1 MSLRVASEANVGSGV
16 GNFVGEL
23 PGAGA
28 GAGAG
33 ADADADAAWLAAC
46 WLGLDAG
53 GTDTVGAVNAVTEG
67 DVVEGAEGGVEGCL
81 IGSTGPAA
89 SVVVGR

>member
-1 MSLRVASEANVGSGV
+1 MSLSVASEANTGSGV
-16 GNFVGEL
+16 DNFVGEM

-33 ADADADAAWLAAC
+33 AGWLAAC

-53 GTDTVGAVNAVTEG
+53 GTGTVGAVNAATEG
-67 DVVEGAEGGVEGCL
+67 GVEGGVEGCL
-81 IGSTGPAA
+81 IGSTGEAA
-89 SVVVGR
+89 TVVVGR

>member
-1 MSLRVASEANVGSGV
+1 MSLRVASEAKAGSGV
-16 GNFVGEL
+16 GNFVGEVS
-23 PGAGA
+23 GAGA
-28 GAGAG
+28 GEDG
-33 ADADADAAWLAAC
+33 LAAC

-53 GTDTVGAVNAVTEG
+53 STGTVGAVNAATEG
-67 DVVEGAEGGVEGCL
+67 GAVGGGEGGVKGCL

>member
-1 MSLRVASEANVGSGV
+1 MSLRVASEAKAGSGV
-16 GNFVGEL
+16 GNFVGEV

-28 GAGAG
+28 GAGEDG
-33 ADADADAAWLAAC
+33 LAAC

-53 GTDTVGAVNAVTEG
+53 GTGKAGAVNAATEG
-67 DVVEGAEGGVEGCL
+67 GVVGGGEGGVEGCL